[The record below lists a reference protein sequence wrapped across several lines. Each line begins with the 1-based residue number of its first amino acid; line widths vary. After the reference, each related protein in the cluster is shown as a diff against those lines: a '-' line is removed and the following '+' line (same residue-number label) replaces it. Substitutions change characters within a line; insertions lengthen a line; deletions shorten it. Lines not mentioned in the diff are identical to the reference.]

1 MAVIKIMASP
11 ALLGEQAA
19 VMPKADGGFFVIP
32 HVLPIEVSPDV
43 LGLTV
48 AEWLGVDD
56 SPS

>member
-1 MAVIKIMASP
+1 MSMITLMASP
-11 ALLGEQAA
+11 VLLGEQAA

-32 HVLPIEVSPDV
+32 HVLPIDVSPEV
-43 LGLTV
+43 LGMTV